1 MKKYRRKF
9 KQFIGRIKK
18 LKIGTRAMN
27 LAMFIIGWF
36 LVMGFAIALV
46 QGFHIKTVVSN
57 DSMMPTFVEE
67 DVLKINKVVY
77 KITSPNRMDTVA
89 VKIGE
94 TKSNVHYVLR
104 IVGLPGEQ
112 VQIKNGRIYIDDTML
127 EYAVPGNRI
136 EDPGIAREV
145 IQLDENEYFMMCDN
159 YNNSRNDSRSSNIGV
174 INIDQIEG
182 RVK

>member
-27 LAMFIIGWF
+27 LAMLIIGWF
-36 LVMGFAIALV
+36 LVVGFAIALV
-46 QGFHIKTVVSN
+46 QGFQIKTVVSD
-57 DSMMPTFVEE
+57 DSMIPTFEE
-67 DVLKINKVVY
+67 EEVLKINKVVY

-104 IVGLPGEQ
+104 IVGLPGEE
-112 VQIKNGRIYIDDTML
+112 VQIKNGRIYINDAL
-127 EYAVPGNRI
+127 IEYAISGDLI
-136 EDPGIAREV
+136 DDPGIAHEV
-145 IQLDENEYFMMCDN
+145 IKLDENEYFMMCDN
-159 YNNSRNDSRSSNIGV
+159 YNNSRNDSRSSNIGI
-174 INIDQIEG
+174 INKTQIEG

>member
-27 LAMFIIGWF
+27 LAMLIIGWF
-36 LVMGFAIALV
+36 LVVGFAIALV
-46 QGFHIKTVVSN
+46 QGFQIKTVVSN
-57 DSMMPTFVEE
+57 DSMIPTFEE
-67 DVLKINKVVY
+67 EEVLKINKVVY

-104 IVGLPGEQ
+104 IVGLPGEE
-112 VQIKNGRIYIDDTML
+112 VQIKNGRIYINDAL
-127 EYAVPGNRI
+127 IEYAISGDLI
-136 EDPGIAREV
+136 DDPGIAHEV
-145 IQLDENEYFMMCDN
+145 IKLDENEYFMMCDN
-159 YNNSRNDSRSSNIGV
+159 YNNSRNDSRSSNIGI
-174 INIDQIEG
+174 INKTQIEG

>member
-27 LAMFIIGWF
+27 LAMLIIGWF
-36 LVMGFAIALV
+36 LVIGFAIVLV
-46 QGFHIKTVVSN
+46 QGFQIKTVVSD
-57 DSMMPTFVEE
+57 DSMVPTFEE
-67 DVLKINKVVY
+67 EEVLKINKVVY

-104 IVGLPGEQ
+104 IVGLPGEE
-112 VQIKNGRIYIDDTML
+112 VQIKNGRIYINDEL
-127 EYAVPGNRI
+127 VEYVIPGDLIN
-136 EDPGIAREV
+136 DPGIAREV
-145 IQLDENEYFMMCDN
+145 IKLDENEYFMMCDN
-159 YNNSRNDSRSSNIGV
+159 YNNSRNDSRSSNIGI
-174 INIDQIEG
+174 INRNQIEG

>member
-27 LAMFIIGWF
+27 LAMLIIGWF
-36 LVMGFAIALV
+36 LVVGFAIALV
-46 QGFHIKTVVSN
+46 QGFQIKTVVSN
-57 DSMMPTFVEE
+57 DSMIPTFEE
-67 DVLKINKVVY
+67 EEVLKINKVVY

-104 IVGLPGEQ
+104 IVGLPGEE
-112 VQIKNGRIYIDDTML
+112 VQIKNGRIYINDTL
-127 EYAVPGNRI
+127 IEYAISGDLI
-136 EDPGIAREV
+136 DDPGIAHEV
-145 IQLDENEYFMMCDN
+145 IKLDENEYFMMCDN
-159 YNNSRNDSRSSNIGV
+159 YNNSRNDSRSSNIGI
-174 INIDQIEG
+174 INKNQIEG

>member
-27 LAMFIIGWF
+27 LAMLIIGWF
-36 LVMGFAIALV
+36 LVVGFAIALV
-46 QGFHIKTVVSN
+46 QGFQIKTVVSN
-57 DSMMPTFVEE
+57 DSMFPTFEE
-67 DVLKINKVVY
+67 EEVLKINKVVY

-104 IVGLPGEQ
+104 IVGLPGEE
-112 VQIKNGRIYIDDTML
+112 VQIKNGRIYINDAL
-127 EYAVPGNRI
+127 IEYAIPGDLI
-136 EDPGIAREV
+136 EDPGIAHEV
-145 IQLDENEYFMMCDN
+145 IKLDENEYFMMCDN
-159 YNNSRNDSRSSNIGV
+159 YNNSRNDSRSSNIGI
-174 INIDQIEG
+174 INKTQIEG